1 MNVEGPVDVLVGVFM
16 VLDLR
21 EWHCAQDS
29 PIYEFMKFGFLF
41 STKAVMPDIAS
52 VRRGDRTL
60 RPKDSPRTLPLIL
73 RCKRHV
79 EQPTFGPQPLR
90 QTLLIRYNPPTNT
103 HTRTDTTNT

>member
-1 MNVEGPVDVLVGVFM
+1 M

-52 VRRGDRTL
+52 VRRRDHTL
-60 RPKDSPRTLPLIL
+60 RPNETPRTLPLIL
-73 RCKRHV
+73 RRKRHV
-79 EQPTFGPQPLR
+79 EQPTFRPQPLR
-90 QTLLIRYNPPTNT
+90 QTLLIRYNPPTNQ
-103 HTRTDTTNT
+103 TRTHAHNEHMNQAHHCTPTGTK